1 MAIAA
6 VGCRWQ
12 DAAAEKGVYAVSKLH
27 QKFVE
32 SSSAGGGGAQI
43 LHHFPRPP
51 TYFEEKPFFT
61 KMGV

>member
-1 MAIAA
+1 MAVAA

-32 SSSAGGGGAQI
+32 SSSAAGGGAQI
-43 LHHFPRPP
+43 LHHFPP
-51 TYFEEKPFFT
+51 TYFAEKPFFN
-61 KMGV
+61 MMRV

>member
-1 MAIAA
+1 MSAAA

-43 LHHFPRPP
+43 LPNFPLPP
-51 TYFEEKPFFT
+51 TYFEEKPFFN
-61 KMGV
+61 MIGA